1 MPASSRSDV
10 EPARPRGVTPPYRAL
25 VTLELPP
32 EVRAVF
38 AAAYRVDYAP
48 DFAFGAADAAAR
60 IAGHDVL
67 VVSATKDRLDART
80 IGALPDSVRAIATYS
95 IGHEHVDLAAARARG
110 IAVFAT
116 PDVLSDAV
124 AEVGMLLLLGAAR
137 RVTESVALLRSGRWA
152 GWTPTQLNGTGL
164 AGKVLGIVG
173 MGRIGR
179 AVARR
184 ARAFGMAIHYAN
196 RSRLDAPREDG
207 ATHHADPGRT
217 CCASR
222 SSCCWRARATPE
234 TTRFFDARRIALL
247 PRGAIVANVGR
258 GAVVV
263 DADLADAL
271 ASGHVAAAGLDVFDG
286 EPAVYSRYFDLPNV
300 FMLPH
305 IGSSTI
311 ETRVAMAHM
320 LVDGLRLHAQGTDA
334 PNRIA

>member
-1 MPASSRSDV
+1 M
-10 EPARPRGVTPPYRAL
+10 TPLQRVL

-32 EVRAVF
+32 EVQAVF
-38 AAAYRVDYAP
+38 DAAFATDYAP
-48 DFAFGAADAAAR
+48 ALVFGTPEAETL

-67 VVSATKDRLDART
+67 AVSATKDRLDARV
-80 IGALPDSVRAIATYS
+80 IERLPASVRAIATYS
-95 IGHEHVDLAAARARG
+95 IGLDHIDINAARARG

-137 RVTESVALLRSGRWA
+137 RVTESIALVRGGAWT

-164 AGKVLGIVG
+164 GGKVLGIVG

-179 AVARR
+179 AVAQR
-184 ARAFGMAIHYAN
+184 ARAFGMTIHYAN
-196 RSRLDAPREDG
+196 RSRLTPDHENG
-207 ATHHADPGRT
+207 AIYHADTEDLLRIAQFLLLACP
-217 CCASR
+217 
-222 SSCCWRARATPE
+222 ATPE
-234 TTRFFDARRIALL
+234 TTGLLDARRIRLL

-271 ASGHVAAAGLDVFDG
+271 ASGHVAAAGLDVFNG
-286 EPAVYSRYFDLPNV
+286 EPTVYARYQTLPNV

-311 ETRVAMAHM
+311 EARVAMGRL
-320 LVDGLRLHAQGTDA
+320 LVQGLLQYNLGEN
-334 PNRIA
+334 PSNRVA

>member
-1 MPASSRSDV
+1 M
-10 EPARPRGVTPPYRAL
+10 TLLHHAL
-25 VTLELPP
+25 VTLALPP
-32 EVRAVF
+32 EVLAVF
-38 AAAYRVDYAP
+38 DASYRVDHAP
-48 DFAFGAADAAAR
+48 GFVFGSANAAAR

-95 IGHEHVDLAAARARG
+95 IGHEHIDLVAAHARG

-137 RVTESVALLRSGRWA
+137 RVTESVDLLRSGRWT

-164 AGKVLGIVG
+164 SGKVLGIVG

-184 ARAFGMAIHYAN
+184 ARAFGMTIHYAN
-196 RSRLDAPREDG
+196 RSRLDAQREDG
-207 ATHHADPGRT
+207 AIHHAHPEDLLRVAPFLLLA
-217 CCASR
+217 CP
-222 SSCCWRARATPE
+222 ATPE
-234 TTRFFDARRIALL
+234 TTGFLDARRIALL

-271 ASGHVAAAGLDVFDG
+271 ASGHVAAAGLDVFNG
-286 EPAVYSRYFDLPNV
+286 EPAVCRRYFGLPNV

-311 ETRVAMAHM
+311 ETRIAMANV
-320 LVDGLRLHAQGTDA
+320 LVDGLRLYAQGADA

>member
-1 MPASSRSDV
+1 
-10 EPARPRGVTPPYRAL
+10 VTPLRHAL
-25 VTLELPP
+25 VTLDLPP
-32 EVRAVF
+32 EARAVF
-38 AAAYRVDYAP
+38 DAAYRVDHAP
-48 DFAFGAADAAAR
+48 DFVFGSAGAAAR
-60 IAGHDVL
+60 VAGHDVL
-67 VVSATKDRLDART
+67 VVSATKDRLDADA

-95 IGHEHVDLAAARARG
+95 IGHEHIDLAAARARG

-137 RVTESVALLRSGRWA
+137 RVTESIDLIRSGRWT

-179 AVARR
+179 AVAQR

-196 RSRLDAPREDG
+196 RARLDAQREGG
-207 ATHHADPGRT
+207 AIHHADPEDLLRVAQFLLLA
-217 CCASR
+217 CP
-222 SSCCWRARATPE
+222 ATPE
-234 TTRFFDARRIALL
+234 TTGFLDARRIALL

-286 EPAVYSRYFDLPNV
+286 EPAVCRRYFDLPNV

-311 ETRVAMAHM
+311 ETRVAMARL
-320 LVDGLRLHAQGTDA
+320 LVEGLRQYTQGSNA

>member
-1 MPASSRSDV
+1 MNPLQRV
-10 EPARPRGVTPPYRAL
+10 L

-32 EVRAVF
+32 EVQAVF
-38 AAAYRVDYAP
+38 DAAFATDYAP
-48 DFAFGAADAAAR
+48 ALVFGTPEAETL

-67 VVSATKDRLDART
+67 AVSATKDRLDARV
-80 IGALPDSVRAIATYS
+80 IERLPASVRAIATYS
-95 IGHEHVDLAAARARG
+95 IGLDHIDINAARARG

-137 RVTESVALLRSGRWA
+137 RVTESIALVRSGAWT

-164 AGKVLGIVG
+164 GGKVLGIVG

-179 AVARR
+179 AVAQR
-184 ARAFGMAIHYAN
+184 ARAFGMTIHYAN
-196 RSRLDAPREDG
+196 RSRLTPDHENG
-207 ATHHADPGRT
+207 AIYHADTEDLLRIAQFLLLACP
-217 CCASR
+217 
-222 SSCCWRARATPE
+222 ATPE
-234 TTRFFDARRIALL
+234 TTGLLDARRIRLL

-271 ASGHVAAAGLDVFDG
+271 ASGHVAAAGLDVFNG
-286 EPAVYSRYFDLPNV
+286 EPAVYARYQTLPNV

-311 ETRVAMAHM
+311 EARVAMGRL
-320 LVDGLRLHAQGTDA
+320 LVQGLLQYNLGEN
-334 PNRIA
+334 PSNRVA

>member
-1 MPASSRSDV
+1 M
-10 EPARPRGVTPPYRAL
+10 
-25 VTLELPP
+25 
-32 EVRAVF
+32 
-38 AAAYRVDYAP
+38 
-48 DFAFGAADAAAR
+48 
-60 IAGHDVL
+60 L
-67 VVSATKDRLDART
+67 VVSATKDRLDADT

-95 IGHEHVDLAAARARG
+95 IGHEHIDLAAARARG

-137 RVTESVALLRSGRWA
+137 RVTESVDLIRSGRWT

-164 AGKVLGIVG
+164 AGKALGIVG

-184 ARAFGMAIHYAN
+184 ARAFDMAIHYTN
-196 RSRLDAPREDG
+196 RARLDAQREDG
-207 ATHHADPGRT
+207 AIHHADPEDLLRVAQFLLLA
-217 CCASR
+217 CP
-222 SSCCWRARATPE
+222 ATPE
-234 TTRFFDARRIALL
+234 TTGFLDARRIALL

-286 EPAVYSRYFDLPNV
+286 EPAVYRRYFDLPNV

-311 ETRVAMAHM
+311 ETRVAMARL
-320 LVDGLRLHAQGTDA
+320 LVDGLRQYAQGSDA

>member
-1 MPASSRSDV
+1 M
-10 EPARPRGVTPPYRAL
+10 TPPYRAL

-38 AAAYRVDYAP
+38 DASYRVSYAP
-48 DFAFGAADAAAR
+48 DFVFGSADAAAR

-67 VVSATKDRLDART
+67 VVSATKDRLDADT
-80 IGALPDSVRAIATYS
+80 IRALPDSVRAIATYS
-95 IGHEHVDLAAARARG
+95 IGHEHIDLAAARARG

-124 AEVGMLLLLGAAR
+124 AEVGVLLLLGAAR
-137 RVTESVALLRSGRWA
+137 RVTESIALLRDGRWT

-164 AGKVLGIVG
+164 SGKVLGIVG

-184 ARAFGMAIHYAN
+184 ARAFGMAIHYTN
-196 RSRLDAPREDG
+196 RSRLDAQREDG
-207 ATHHADPGRT
+207 ATYHADPEDLLRIAQFLLLA
-217 CCASR
+217 CP
-222 SSCCWRARATPE
+222 ATPE
-234 TTRFFDARRIALL
+234 TTGFLDARRIALL

-258 GAVVV
+258 GAVVA

-286 EPAVYSRYFDLPNV
+286 EPAIYRRYFDLPNV

-311 ETRVAMAHM
+311 ETRVAMARL
-320 LVDGLRLHAQGTDA
+320 LVDGLRLHVQGSDA